1 MCVFRTVSNYNCG
14 IYTEQYKKDHM
25 NTYCYVVIYWRL
37 TMELLSLMAVMLEG
51 PCKISYI
58 LLLID
63 IYAQHIYLCF
73 K

>member
-1 MCVFRTVSNYNCG
+1 MEGKRRVEDERGTRKRPRVMVEE
-14 IYTEQYKKDHM
+14 TER
-25 NTYCYVVIYWRL
+25 VER
-37 TMELLSLMAVMLEG
+37 
-51 PCKISYI
+51 CKILYII